1 MIKKNVNTEQVAD
14 TALFTSYYKKTMAR
28 SGINISSHIL
38 NNMKELLQTLL
49 SNKLCIMIQSS
60 DSEGCVGSM
69 AVFLLDQRRAY
80 YLLGGNNP
88 KMRSQ
93 HTGTAVLWDSFYVL
107 ADLGFLEVD
116 LEGIN
121 SPNRGWFKL
130 SFGGSCVPYY
140 AINFVQKIC

>member
-1 MIKKNVNTEQVAD
+1 
-14 TALFTSYYKKTMAR
+14 
-28 SGINISSHIL
+28 
-38 NNMKELLQTLL
+38 MKELLHTLL
-49 SNKLCIMIQSS
+49 SNKSGVMIQSS
-60 DSEGCVGSM
+60 DAEGRVGSM
-69 AVFLLDQRRAY
+69 AIFLLDQRRAY
-80 YLLGGNNP
+80 YLFGANDP

-93 HTGTAVLWDSFYVL
+93 HTGTAVLWDSFYLL

-140 AINFVQKIC
+140 VMNFE